1 MREEYENE
9 WFPSAYAMGVTWEQ
23 FWTLNPHILKI
34 LIKADSERQKS
45 EIRKANSIAHLQG
58 QYFMEGLLATVGN
71 MLSGKSAKKHKYPEK
86 PYELYKNKELT
97 EEDLQK
103 QRELFVARL
112 MAMQTNFEL
121 NHKDGSVS

>member
-1 MREEYENE
+1 MREEFENE
-9 WFPSAYAMGVTWEQ
+9 WFPKAYAIGVSWEQ
-23 FWTLNPHILKI
+23 FWTLNPHIIKI
-34 LIKADSERQKS
+34 LIKADAEKHKTKMQ
-45 EIRKANSIAHLQG
+45 EANIIAHLQG
-58 QYFMEGLLATVGN
+58 QYFMEALYATVGN
-71 MLSGKSAKKHKYPEK
+71 MFSGKTVKKHKYPEK

-121 NHKDGSVS
+121 NHKDGRVS